1 MKILMV
7 YPKYPE
13 TFWSFKYALKFVYKK
28 ATNPPLG
35 LLTVAGL
42 LPQEWEKKIIDMNL
56 NLLKDKDILWADY
69 VFISAMSIQKESVK
83 KVILQCNKLG
93 IKVVAGGP
101 LFTSEYAD
109 FNGVDHFL
117 LNEGEITIP
126 QFLNDLENGKCKHI
140 YETTEWADIEKTPP
154 PAWSLINMKKYGAM
168 SIQYSRGCPFDCEFC
183 DITLLYGRK
192 YRTKTSEQ
200 IIKELENLYQ
210 SGWNEDV
217 FFVDDNFI
225 GNKAKLKREVLPE
238 IQKWLKKRRH
248 PFNFFT
254 QASINIADDEE
265 LMNSMTEAGFKT
277 VFIGIE
283 TPDEDSLAE
292 CSKLQNK
299 GRDLVGCIKKI
310 QSFGLQVQGGFIVG
324 FDNDKLSIF
333 DRQIKFIQKSGIVT
347 AMVGLL
353 NAPIGTRLYNRL
365 NKENRLVKN
374 NFSGNN
380 TSCSTNIIPQMNYD
394 KLIEGYKKIL
404 KTIYSPKNYYKRVIT
419 FFKEYKNTEKKRA
432 GFNFIN
438 ISAFFKS
445 VIILGIIG
453 RERIYYWK
461 LFFWSLFKKPA
472 FFPMAISF
480 AIYGFHFRKVFN
492 KY

>member
-13 TFWSFKYALKFVYKK
+13 TFWSFKHALKFVYKK

-35 LLTVAGL
+35 LLTIAGL

-126 QFLNDLENGKCKHI
+126 QFLNDLENRKCKHI
-140 YETTEWADIEKTPP
+140 YKTTEWADIEKTPP
-154 PAWSLINMKKYGAM
+154 PEWSLINMKKYGTM

-472 FFPMAISF
+472 LFPMAISF
-480 AIYGFHFRKVFN
+480 AIYGFHFRKIFN